1 MKRTFVI
8 TFSGVVRK
16 IFDEQPIVQMVDM
29 LRTLGGDTT
38 FIYLADD
45 PADKIEEWLDLHGLP
60 HVLVLGK
67 DKNCVQQM
75 HRITH
80 EWGYHVDFV
89 IEPDPARV
97 VSLVNAGTRTT
108 PRIPGGRITSSV
120 LRLGTRSRI
129 VSQSS
134 SRCVLTITGAM
145 KSNVGRMVGHA
156 KGSGN

>member
-97 VSLVNAGTRTT
+97 VSLVNAGFPVLGYFHPYYAKNSWRPDHQFSIT
-108 PRIPGGRITSSV
+108 PWDEIKDSIAKQQSMRANDH
-120 LRLGTRSRI
+120 RSDEE
-129 VSQSS
+129 
-134 SRCVLTITGAM
+134 
-145 KSNVGRMVGHA
+145 
-156 KGSGN
+156 